1 MWETYRIKLKN
12 HSVLRNGNWPFTVWI
27 NGSIDCKMFAV
38 EYFFLI
44 QVRNFLR
51 QNTIFFS
58 VWSPKPQIYF
68 PFKRTKI
75 HSYYHVNLTLALG
88 FFSHAADSWL
98 TPPRMVR
105 ISLKS
110 WNDHFLLKMMVKSG
124 LEKKYFEIPRAPSKV
139 PANQPGQFS
148 LSGQIFLDW
157 AAATLKEH
165 VEFQNIFF

>member
-12 HSVLRNGNWPFTVWI
+12 HSVLRNGNWPFTVRI

-88 FFSHAADSWL
+88 FFSHAAALVWPQWWSFADVSQQGLIIIFDL
-98 TPPRMVR
+98 TITEVHMGRRKVPKSDFQSQFSMSKIIRVVLTFFSLKN
-105 ISLKS
+105 ISLEEC
-110 WNDHFLLKMMVKSG
+110 FLL
-124 LEKKYFEIPRAPSKV
+124 
-139 PANQPGQFS
+139 
-148 LSGQIFLDW
+148 
-157 AAATLKEH
+157 
-165 VEFQNIFF
+165 